1 MFNSEFEKWDWRYKK
16 LWCTKSQLERLVVLD
31 VLTPAEYEKITG
43 EVYVPA

>member
-1 MFNSEFEKWDWRYKK
+1 MFENDFEKWDWRYKK
-16 LWCTKSQLERLVVLD
+16 HWCTIGQLKRLVVLE

>member
-16 LWCTKSQLERLVVLD
+16 YWCTKSQLKRLVVLE
-31 VLTPAEYEKITG
+31 VLTPDEYEKITG

>member
-1 MFNSEFEKWDWRYKK
+1 MFENDFEKWDWRYKK
-16 LWCTKSQLERLVVLD
+16 HWCAKSQLKRLVVLE

>member
-1 MFNSEFEKWDWRYKK
+1 MFENDFEKWNGRYKK
-16 LWCTKSQLERLVVLD
+16 CWCTKSQLKRLVVLD